1 MKMIHSNSALFCFF
15 LATVTTITMQVNA
28 QMMMEDPMDSMMGME
43 GGDSTSTTTAMAP
56 ETTSSPNPNPYA
68 CTIDG
73 DDYACPIYLTFTST
87 VTQGQGATAETTS
100 KTEYLGAMLTC
111 PLLGDTDYS
120 LEARYEASRQDL
132 CSCTDVA
139 IFDTPPP
146 FTDLE
151 PTRTLMS
158 CDCYYCPPTPTNEGS
173 DMYMHA
179 YSCSEPIITVSA
191 SNGMNIVQQE
201 CYGIDCQG
209 NCIQDPG
216 FVPSHVV
223 GATNTGGTTTTGTDT
238 TGTETGT
245 ETGSETGTG
254 TETGTET
261 GAGSGTETEPNT
273 DSGPDS
279 DFALT
284 RVQYDELMLTID
296 DLNLAVQTLQT
307 NLVALQAEMDQL
319 REELGHSDGM

>member
-1 MKMIHSNSALFCFF
+1 MKMMIHSNSALFCLY
-15 LATVTTITMQVNA
+15 LAIATVTVTTITMQVNA
-28 QMMMEDPMDSMMGME
+28 QTMMEEPMMDMDSVMGG
-43 GGDSTSTTTAMAP
+43 GGDSTPT
-56 ETTSSPNPNPYA
+56 PNPYA

-132 CSCTDVA
+132 CTCTDVA

-146 FTDLE
+146 FSADQS

-158 CDCYYCPPTPTNEGS
+158 CDCYYCPPKPTEGGS

-191 SNGMNIVQQE
+191 TNGMNIIQQE
-201 CYGIDCQG
+201 CYGIDCEG
-209 NCIQDPG
+209 KCIQDPG

-223 GATNTGGTTTTGTDT
+223 GATNTNTDGSNTDGT
-238 TGTETGT
+238 
-245 ETGSETGTG
+245 TGTG
-254 TETGTET
+254 TDMGTGTDIGTDTDMGTDMGTDSGT
-261 GAGSGTETEPNT
+261 GTGTGTGTETEPNT
-273 DSGPDS
+273 ESGPDP
-279 DFALT
+279 DFVLT

-296 DLNLAVQTLQT
+296 DL
-307 NLVALQAEMDQL
+307 
-319 REELGHSDGM
+319 G